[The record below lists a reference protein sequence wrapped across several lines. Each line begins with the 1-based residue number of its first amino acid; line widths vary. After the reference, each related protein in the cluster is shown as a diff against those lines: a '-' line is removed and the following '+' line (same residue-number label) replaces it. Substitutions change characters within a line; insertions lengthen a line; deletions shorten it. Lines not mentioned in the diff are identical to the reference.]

1 MPWFIE
7 PNEGIIVFDSE
18 PNEIYGLCMSLLKEK
33 KYQVMDKLLKPVD
46 LIFRLLGEPKTL

>member
-33 KYQVMDKLLKPVD
+33 KYQYQSILGSLVTPEILKDK
-46 LIFRLLGEPKTL
+46 